1 MLNTNAPQGLAATP
15 WTTPTLK
22 SGHISQHTSI
32 TPAGFGADFGVF
44 S

>member
-1 MLNTNAPQGLAATP
+1 MPNTNAPRVLAATP

-22 SGHISQHTSI
+22 SGHISEHTSVDV
-32 TPAGFGADFGVF
+32 TGVGPDFGVF

>member
-1 MLNTNAPQGLAATP
+1 MLITNAPRVLAATP

-22 SGHISQHTSI
+22 SGHISEHTSI
-32 TPAGFGADFGVF
+32 TPVGVGTDFGVF